1 MMKRKDRDTNEKREL
16 LFINPEMTY
25 SGSPRSLL
33 RMCKV
38 AVQLDYNVSV
48 WSEKEGPF
56 ISEFEKN
63 GFSVKII
70 SGEEA
75 DVKSTIQ
82 LIRSYDLA
90 ICNTIMTYQFA
101 RICCRYIPTV
111 WYIREATNIPYF
123 TQNNRT
129 MLYTLENSMDL
140 YCVSNYAAHA
150 IKKYSRH
157 KVRVIRN
164 CIEDESSKAVG
175 YEVGSAEKVR
185 FFQAGTLEYRK
196 GLDVLLDAYERLPE
210 SYKDRSEL
218 FFAGRIFDAEI
229 EFGNQLITRANK
241 IKGATYLG
249 ELVSDEIIPKMSEMD
264 IVIVPSRD
272 ESCSLVAL
280 EGAMLSKPLVV
291 TRNVGAKYII
301 RNKSGIV
308 VETGDSV
315 SLSYAMKKL
324 IDHKCELK
332 SMGIRSRKNYETMPN
347 MKVYEREMKMLFE
360 RCKDKDSFAF
370 RIKRFRNYIVTSDKI
385 RKLRMNLGNI

>member
-332 SMGIRSRKNYETMPN
+332 SMGIRSRKNYETMAN